1 MDSQLKYMNGNSFGY
16 HERNEK
22 LGTIENMGTPYL
34 VTFISDNA
42 GSIPIF
48 KDLNGNSTK
57 VKVGNVLDGMGI
69 LNTRDQRVE
78 LRSPDGMI
86 FRLGRQ
92 SEFSIERTVEGIQP
106 VYSGKVY
113 LMSPSTFLK
122 PPAKGKYPSSCYCF
136 ATNLFIEGL
145 GDNRDAYY
153 TLDFD
158 ALIYEYDEKGQKFSI
173 FNQNPYSKTILKYK
187 DNVPMRERYEVV
199 EQRNLS
205 DDEINKLMNTFVNP
219 TLWRN

>member
-1 MDSQLKYMNGNSFGY
+1 MKRQLKYMNGKNFGY
-16 HERNEK
+16 HERNAK
-22 LGTIENMGTPYL
+22 LGTVDNTIIPYL
-34 VTFISDNA
+34 VTFISSNA
-42 GSIPIF
+42 GDSPIF
-48 KDLNGNSTK
+48 EDLDGNK
-57 VKVGNVLDGMGI
+57 AEVKVGNVLDGMGI
-69 LNTRDQRVE
+69 LSTKDQRVE
-78 LRSPDGMI
+78 LRSSDGMI
-86 FRLGRQ
+86 FRLDRQ

-145 GDNRDAYY
+145 DNDRDAYY

-173 FNQNPYSKTILKYK
+173 FNQSPYTRTILKYK

-199 EQRNLS
+199 EQRNLT
-205 DDEINKLMNTFVNP
+205 DNEINKLMNTFVNP